1 MDLLVARKPLT
12 QIWIQMG
19 MKLKVFPLTPKL
31 LIQLQE
37 VKMILKKKMKDLSK
51 EEELIAMVK
60 RALVRQSSSKK
71 QIPMGSWK
79 SWKRWTTE

>member
-37 VKMILKKKMKDLSK
+37 VKMILKKKMKDL
-51 EEELIAMVK
+51 
-60 RALVRQSSSKK
+60 
-71 QIPMGSWK
+71 
-79 SWKRWTTE
+79 

>member
-1 MDLLVARKPLT
+1 MGQVTYQVRMKQNQKDCTSMDLLVARKPLT

-37 VKMILKKKMKDLSK
+37 VKMILKKKMKDL
-51 EEELIAMVK
+51 
-60 RALVRQSSSKK
+60 
-71 QIPMGSWK
+71 
-79 SWKRWTTE
+79 